1 MAAKK
6 RPINKPAKKPVK
18 KPVDKV
24 GIAGEVPPKK
34 KPLKG
39 KKIAIA
45 GQNPPKRKK
54 RVS

>member
-6 RPINKPAKKPVK
+6 RPVNKPAKKPVK
-18 KPVDKV
+18 KPANKV
-24 GIAGEVPPKK
+24 GISGDNPPKK

-45 GQNPPKRKK
+45 GDKPPSRKK